1 MDRRL
6 FLSVGMFTS
15 GTELLMDACGDESTT
30 HNLDS
35 NVVEDIWKETGKSIG
50 NTFKHFNVPYFEYLD
65 GNNLGWGFV
74 LSIRI

>member
-15 GTELLMDACGDESTT
+15 ATELLMDACGDESTT

-35 NVVEDIWKETGKSIG
+35 PVVEDIWKAAGKSIG
-50 NTFKHFNVPYFEYLD
+50 NAFNL
-65 GNNLGWGFV
+65 
-74 LSIRI
+74 